1 MIKKPEITEH
11 SCIKAMELMV
21 KWEAYFKHEMDKKD
35 AEIASLVQE
44 GNSAFKQ
51 GNYEGYKDGFENGQN
66 DERGN

>member
-1 MIKKPEITEH
+1 MDKLKEKEQ
-11 SCIKAMELMV
+11 
-21 KWEAYFKHEMDKKD
+21 EMDKKD